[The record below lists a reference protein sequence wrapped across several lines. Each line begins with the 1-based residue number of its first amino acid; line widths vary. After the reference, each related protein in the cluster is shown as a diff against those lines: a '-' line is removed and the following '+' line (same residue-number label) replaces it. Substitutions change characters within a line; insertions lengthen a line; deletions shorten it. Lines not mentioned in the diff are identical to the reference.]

1 MNMKRSEFVLGALS
15 VAFWGC
21 TKNII
26 ANIKERIET
35 RKRVSSATLACSR

>member
-15 VAFWGC
+15 VAFLGC

-26 ANIKERIET
+26 AGDTKNHYHPMFEF
-35 RKRVSSATLACSR
+35 C